1 MIRKANKYIVVCQ
14 QVLCSP
20 GEAIRIHYGWD
31 GEEFGARKAAIKHG
45 FSVRGSDDFNVGV
58 VQGGRLLS
66 FDWMENPVGEDDE
79 SMAEIA
85 EALGLEY
92 EPAKERA

>member
-1 MIRKANKYIVVCQ
+1 MSDTKYIVVCQ
-14 QVLCSP
+14 QVLYSP
-20 GEAIRIHYGWD
+20 GSERRFHYGWD
-31 GEEFGARKAAIKHG
+31 GEEFGTRKAAIKHG

-58 VQGGRLLS
+58 VQDGRLLS

-85 EALGLEY
+85 AALGLQY
-92 EPAKERA
+92 AQAKDAEAR